1 MTTTGQFRHWQLKPE
16 GFVSTREENDGDRA
30 EEGASWRRRRERH
43 CLQEGHKIGEGG
55 GSETIWRRKA

>member
-1 MTTTGQFRHWQLKPE
+1 M
-16 GFVSTREENDGDRA
+16 STREENDGDRA